1 MPRNVVILGSTGSI
15 GRQALEVIEAQPDLK
30 VVGLSAGSDGA
41 ALTEQADHAGRAS
54 GGEVERALGEDGS
67 VELAR
72 HPDADIVLN
81 AIVGSAGLRA
91 SIAALESGK
100 TLALANKESLVAGGE
115 VCLDAARR
123 GGGRIVP
130 VDSEHAALAH
140 CLEGRD
146 RDSVARLI
154 LTASGGPFRKKA
166 DLTAVTIDDA
176 LAHPTWSM
184 GPKITIDSA
193 TMMNKGLEIIE
204 AHFLFGFDYD
214 SIDVVIH
221 PQSVVHGAIE
231 LIDGGLILHAAPTDM
246 KIPIQSALTSPDHV
260 AFDGARIDLADAG
273 RLTFEYPDHDRFPAI
288 RLAYE
293 VGRRGGTYPAAM
305 NAANEI
311 AVHAFLAGRIAFT
324 DIVGIAADAIMHHDS
339 LDAHD
344 LDNVLAADR
353 AAREEATKLVDNL
366 ARVGTTS

>member
-1 MPRNVVILGSTGSI
+1 MPAPRNVVILGSTGSI
-15 GRQALEVIEAQPDLK
+15 GRQALEVIEARPDLE
-30 VVGLSAGSDGA
+30 VVGLSAGSDEV
-41 ALTEQADHAGRAS
+41 ALAEQADRLGT
-54 GGEVERALGEDGS
+54 VERALGEEGS

-81 AIVGSAGLRA
+81 AIVGSVGLRA
-91 SIAALESGK
+91 SIAALGSGK

-146 RDSVARLI
+146 PRSVARLI

-166 DLTAVTIDDA
+166 DLTAVTVDDA

-204 AHFLFGFDYD
+204 AHFLFAFDYD
-214 SIDVVIH
+214 RIDVVIH
-221 PQSVVHGAIE
+221 PQSLVHGGIE

-260 AFDGARIDLADAG
+260 AFDDRIDLADAG
-273 RLTFEYPDHDRFPAI
+273 QLTFEHPDHERFPAV

-293 VGRRGGTYPAAM
+293 AGRRGGTYPAAM
-305 NAANEI
+305 NAANEV

-324 DIVGIAADAIMHHDS
+324 DIVGISADVIMHHES
-339 LDAHD
+339 LDAHV
-344 LDNVLAADR
+344 LDNVLEADR
-353 AAREEATKLVDNL
+353 AARAEATELVDDL